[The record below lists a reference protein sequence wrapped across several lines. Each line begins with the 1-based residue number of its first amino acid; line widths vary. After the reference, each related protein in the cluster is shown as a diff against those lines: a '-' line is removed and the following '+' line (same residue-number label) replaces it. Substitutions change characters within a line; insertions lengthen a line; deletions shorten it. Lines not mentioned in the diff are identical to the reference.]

1 VTYADKI
8 TAADRTLD
16 PATRPADE
24 LERAVRALTPHI
36 GARIA
41 LATASCSVSAPP
53 PWGTGSC
60 PRARSPA
67 RTVGCAWAPP
77 TACSSCSRSSRRAG
91 ARWPP
96 PTSCEVAR
104 CEARRGL
111 QARQGPLSEDA
122 ITKLDLAEYYA
133 AVAPAMVPLI
143 HGRPLNLQ
151 RYPDGLGGKALFTQ
165 QAPKHFPDWIA
176 RATVPKKDGTVD
188 HAVVERAD
196 TLVYLAGQACLTCTR
211 GRAAPTGSTAPTGS
225 SSTSTRRSTTSPRSA
240 APRSRP
246 ATSTASAG
254 SSRSRW
260 SPGRGAS
267 TSSRR

>member
-1 VTYADKI
+1 VGTADGV
-8 TAADRTLD
+8 L
-16 PATRPADE
+16 E
-24 LERAVRALTPHI
+24 LLEVQ
-36 GARIA
+36 
-41 LATASCSVSAPP
+41 PP
-53 PWGTGSC
+53 
-60 PRARSPA
+60 
-67 RTVGCAWAPP
+67 
-77 TACSSCSRSSRRAG
+77 AG

-196 TLVYLAGQACLTCTR
+196 TLVYLAGQACLTVHAWTSR
-211 GRAAPTGSTAPTGS
+211 RDRLARPDRLVIDFDPQIDDFDAIRDAARLCGDLYRECGLEPFAMVTGSRGIHVVA
-225 SSTSTRRSTTSPRSA
+225 RCA
-240 APRSRP
+240 AR
-246 ATSTASAG
+246 
-254 SSRSRW
+254 
-260 SPGRGAS
+260 AS
-267 TSSRR
+267 TPTSARWPARSPPSWSGAIPIG